1 MKTSFALALVVI
13 VVIVGASGWYYYA
26 ARSVPVQN
34 SASSCSDP
42 DSIST
47 HVYNPSRL
55 EIIRACVNLGGIVDT
70 VIPERDGDYHIWMNL
85 DAAYHDL
92 SNDPSIHGGDLVVEI
107 ICVGPVSQPDAVPS
121 CQGYTNHLT
130 LPGSGQHVTLSGPY
144 VYDTAHDW
152 YEVHPVY
159 SLVIS

>member
-1 MKTSFALALVVI
+1 MKTSLALGLIVI

-26 ARSVPVQN
+26 THHGPVQN

-42 DSIST
+42 NSISD
-47 HVYNPSRL
+47 HIYNPSRL
-55 EIIRACVNLGGIVDT
+55 EIVRACVTVAGLVDT
-70 VIPERDGDYHIWMNL
+70 VIPERDGDYHIWLNL

-92 SNDPSIHGGDLVVEI
+92 NNDPSIHGGDLVVEI
-107 ICVGPVSQPDAVPS
+107 ICVGSVSQPDAITS
-121 CQGYTNHLT
+121 CQGYTNHIT
-130 LPGSGQHVTLSGPY
+130 IPGSGQHITVSGPY

-159 SLVIS
+159 SLVVS